1 MTKDTNQQNGARVY
15 ARPSAAS
22 LWRLPQPIGPR
33 TVVRWLLVLAAI
45 ALVGWIISRAGSSAT
60 PFVVGLAL
68 AYLLLPL
75 VRRLDRFMP
84 RWASI
89 LVVYVLGIGAIALA
103 INYIVPPVANQ
114 IGQFIAN
121 VPEYIRSAEEE
132 FNKQIPQL
140 RQRLSPEIE
149 AQVNQQIETVQQ
161 TIRNNATTY
170 AQNIGTFL
178 FSSVVT
184 LFQTIAFIIGF
195 LVIPFFLFYVLVDA
209 DAAPNAIDRV
219 LHPRIRSDFWNIWGI
234 VDGVVGR
241 YIRGQLLL
249 GLVIGGATFLG
260 LTALRL
266 LNIDIPYVVLL
277 SIVAGF
283 GELIPVVGPII
294 SAIPAILV
302 AIGQGPDAV
311 LAVIAVFVII
321 QQLENQVLV
330 PRIVGNTLRLHPALL
345 MALLV
350 VAAAVGGLGL
360 VIVSAPLAAMGRDV
374 FVYMHRRLREPPW
387 SPERAIA
394 GLAVDEGEVTPR
406 REPARTTDVSGNPT
420 KRAAG

>member
-1 MTKDTNQQNGARVY
+1 MNKDTNQQHGARVY
-15 ARPSAAS
+15 TRPSAAS
-22 LWRLPQPIGPR
+22 LWRLPQPVGPR
-33 TVVRWLLVLAAI
+33 TVVRWLLVLAAL
-45 ALVGWIISRAGSSAT
+45 ALVGWIISRAGSSAM
-60 PFVVGLAL
+60 PFVVGVAL

-89 LVVYVLGIGAIALA
+89 LVVYMLGIGVIALG

-114 IGQFIAN
+114 VGQFINN
-121 VPEYIRSAEEE
+121 VPDYIRGAEDE
-132 FNKQIPQL
+132 FNKQVPQL
-140 RQRLSPEIE
+140 RQRLSPELQ
-149 AQVNQQIETVQQ
+149 AQVDQQIQTVQQ
-161 TIRNNATTY
+161 TIRGNATTY

-178 FSSVVT
+178 FSSIIA
-184 LFQTIAFIIGF
+184 LFETIAFIIGF

-209 DAAPNAIDRV
+209 DAAPNAINQV
-219 LHPRIRSDFWNIWGI
+219 LHPRIRADFWNIWGI
-234 VDGVVGR
+234 IDGVLGK

-249 GLVIGGATFLG
+249 GVVIGAATFLG
-260 LTALRL
+260 LSTLRL
-266 LNIDIPYVVLL
+266 FNIDIPYVVLL
-277 SIVAGF
+277 SLVAGF

-302 AIGQGPDAV
+302 AIREGPDAV

-350 VAAAVGGLGL
+350 IAAAVGGLLL

-374 FVYMHRRLREPPW
+374 FVYVHRRLREPPW
-387 SPERAIA
+387 SPERAIV
-394 GLAVDEGEVTPR
+394 GLSVDEAETTLR
-406 REPARTTDVSGNPT
+406 REPVRTADVSGTPT